1 MLCVAGPLAE
11 YLKVLL
17 QHPLGLIGTRDY
29 VHSYVIRA
37 RTPRARVLGHHP
49 ADNATDPKAGC

>member
-17 QHPLGLIGTRDY
+17 QHPLGLIGTRDR

-37 RTPRARVLGHHP
+37 HTPRARVSGHYP
-49 ADNATDPKAGC
+49 AYNATVPKVGC